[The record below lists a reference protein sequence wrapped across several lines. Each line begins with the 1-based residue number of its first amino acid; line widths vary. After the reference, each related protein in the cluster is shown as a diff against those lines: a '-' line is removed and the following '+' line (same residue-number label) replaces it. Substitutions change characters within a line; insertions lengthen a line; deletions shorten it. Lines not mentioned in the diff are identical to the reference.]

1 MPKIGIQA
9 NIELTPQGAS
19 FPEGWVCV
27 SHAAGNATIINFD
40 VDFYVSEAAF
50 DQGFRPV
57 VSKSFSIPYQAGDL
71 VELLHGYLL
80 TLNLDESPVNNPDSC
95 IQCNLTQGQLI
106 IRP

>member
-1 MPKIGIQA
+1 MPKVGIQA

-19 FPEGWVCV
+19 FPQGWVCV
-27 SHAAGNATIINFD
+27 SRADGNASIIHFD
-40 VDFYVSEAAF
+40 VDFYVSETAF

-80 TLNLDESPVNNPDSC
+80 TLTLDESPATNPDSC
-95 IQCNLTQGQLI
+95 IRCDLTQGQLVI
-106 IRP
+106 QP